1 MKDILGRQFLCEG
14 GAQRFLCCL
23 FMAGVLLLAGTLSA
37 QVDPGPRGGPPG
49 AGGPVP
55 TLNLNETI
63 FWFDALAQFQTVFSV
78 SGTIPGE
85 PGVGLGPGFN
95 GNGCAQCHAEP
106 AVGGSSP
113 GLNSPVNPI
122 PNPQVALA
130 TLDGAANAVPPFI
143 FPNGPVREARFIMNT
158 VGGLDGGVHN
168 LYSIRGRFDA
178 PGCGL
183 PQENFPAQ
191 LANNNVVFRIPTPTF
206 GLGFVENTP
215 DLNLQANLA
224 ANAAAKAALGIA
236 GRFNTS
242 GNDGTITR
250 FGWKAQNKSL
260 LIFSGEAS
268 NVEQGI
274 ANDLFSNER
283 NAILGCVFNV
293 TPEDTTHLI
302 VPPGPNP
309 GDFASQIS
317 SLQVNFAAFMRLNAV
332 PVPVPFTPS
341 AANGQ
346 ALFGT
351 SAAPGIGCVLC
362 HSDVLKT
369 AASPFTGMG
378 FVKYQ
383 PFSDFALHHMGST
396 LADGVS
402 QGDAGPDEFRTA
414 PLWNVGQRLF
424 FLHDGRTTDL
434 LKAIRLHFSP
444 AANCIN
450 TSATQN
456 FIVNGVPHAPST
468 TVTFCGSEAN
478 AVVNNFFALTPAQ
491 QQDVLNFLR
500 SL

>member
-1 MKDILGRQFLCEG
+1 MKDILGKQFLCERG
-14 GAQRFLCCL
+14 SQRFLCCL

-215 DLNLQANLA
+215 DLTLQANLA

-346 ALFGT
+346 IMFNKV
-351 SAAPGIGCVLC
+351 GCVLC
-362 HSDVLKT
+362 HSDKLTT
-369 AASPFTGMG
+369 APSPFTGMG
-378 FVKYQ
+378 GFTYQ

-478 AVVNNFFALTPAQ
+478 AVVNNFFALPPAQ